1 MKTTNYHSD
10 HSNKLAQIDRAW
22 SSIRNSFQFIK
33 QQGYDLSNPDEVLSI
48 LSPLRADLKNFV
60 NSKKAQNDEDN
71 S

>member
-10 HSNKLAQIDRAW
+10 HSSKLAQIDRTW

-33 QQGYDLSNPDEVLSI
+33 QQGYDLSSPDEILSI
-48 LSPLRADLKNFV
+48 LSPFRTDLKNFV